1 MVDERVLED
10 VVKVAERLL
19 LDLDYRVACLV
30 DFEEGLWKIAFR
42 AERKAQNGEVE
53 FTFDAK
59 SPNLDDL
66 LSTFKKWY
74 ARVWGFDLDKVV
86 DDVLAMEC
94 DDDG

>member
-1 MVDERVLED
+1 MVDERALED
-10 VVKVAERLL
+10 IVKVAERLL

-30 DFEEGLWKIAFR
+30 DFEEGFWKIAFR
-42 AERKAQNGEVE
+42 AEKEAQKGEVE

-66 LSTFKKWY
+66 LSAFKKWY
-74 ARVWGFDLDKVV
+74 ARVWGFDLDRVV
-86 DDVLAMEC
+86 DDVLAMES